1 MWRIAIKYA
10 LIGGFF
16 ESLLFHIGRSFGVH
30 PMIDLRHLLFDI
42 FILAIVI
49 SLSVYEY
56 KKFQKGG
63 FLHFWEGMT
72 MGFFV
77 YSISVAIFGL
87 FLIVYFDTEMIIE
100 YRHLALEM
108 MNQQK
113 EMYMEQLGQEVFDDQ
128 YNQVQTISKTRLLI
142 SALVKKLLVG
152 FFVTPAIS
160 IVLRKKP
167 N

>member
-1 MWRIAIKYA
+1 
-10 LIGGFF
+10 
-16 ESLLFHIGRSFGVH
+16 
-30 PMIDLRHLLFDI
+30 
-42 FILAIVI
+42 
-49 SLSVYEY
+49 
-56 KKFQKGG
+56 
-63 FLHFWEGMT
+63 
-72 MGFFV
+72 
-77 YSISVAIFGL
+77 
-87 FLIVYFDTEMIIE
+87 MIIE